1 MPDAESNRYLIRENM
16 REKPKPS
23 VACRSSAKSL
33 LRRSLCCSA
42 LILLAVPAFTIQ
54 QPDAEYVKS
63 FEKWKAELATDLKQR
78 WLVLAGLFWL
88 KPGAN
93 TFGSAND
100 NAIVLPSGPAHV
112 GNFRLQGEEVS
123 VNLEPGTGAKIG
135 GKSESQAKLDSDL
148 TGHPTVIELGSLRM
162 YVIRR
167 GQRLGIRLKDMNSPA
182 VRNYT
187 GPVFFPLDMTY
198 RVTGTF
204 IPSDGKKTVDV
215 PDVLGDVTPTPIAG
229 EVRFKLKGQDL
240 TLTALGGD
248 AKQGLSFVIS
258 DLTSKAETYPGGRF
272 LETDPVSDGK
282 VVLDFNRAY
291 SPPCA
296 VTPYAT
302 CPLAPKEN
310 RLQVPIPAGEKYDR
324 KHGLHEHKSF

>member
-1 MPDAESNRYLIRENM
+1 M
-16 REKPKPS
+16 
-23 VACRSSAKSL
+23 V
-33 LRRSLCCSA
+33 
-42 LILLAVPAFTIQ
+42 LLASAFAVQ
-54 QPDAEYVKS
+54 KPDVQYVNS
-63 FEKWKAELATDLKQR
+63 FEKWKAELVADLKQR

-93 TFGSAND
+93 TFGSAAD
-100 NAIVLPSGPAHV
+100 NAIVLPSGPAHL
-112 GNFRLQGEEVS
+112 GAFRLQGEDVS
-123 VNLEPGTGAKIG
+123 VNVEPGTGAKIG
-135 GKSESQAKLDSDL
+135 GKRETQARLDSDM
-148 TGHPTVIELGSLRM
+148 TSHPTILELGSLRM
-162 YVIRR
+162 YVIKR

-182 VRNYT
+182 ARNYS
-187 GPVFFPLDMTY
+187 GPVFFPLDMSY
-198 RVTGTF
+198 RVTATF
-204 IPSDGKKTVDV
+204 IPSDGKKTVEV

-229 EVRFKLKGQDL
+229 EVHFKLNGQDL

-258 DLTSKAETYPGGRF
+258 DLTSKTETYPGGRF
-272 LETDPVSDGK
+272 LETDAVSDGK

-291 SPPCA
+291 NPPCA

-324 KHGLHEHKSF
+324 KHGLHEHKSL